1 MTDLQQITYC
11 KNHSSIETYLRCARC
26 EEPICAKCAI
36 KSPTGY
42 LCKECTRNMQ
52 KSFDTAEP
60 IDYLLG
66 SLSTIILFFL
76 ASMLM
81 LWISGLGFFSWII
94 LIAGSPAI
102 GNFAADLIRKVIRKH
117 RSRELFLT
125 IVISAVVGALPQLAG
140 LLFSFNVGNIIV
152 LIFQLGFLFLA
163 IPAMYMRLSGIQLF
177 K

>member
-1 MTDLQQITYC
+1 MNDPQPTIYC
-11 KNHSSIETYLRCARC
+11 KYHPNVETYLRCARC
-26 EEPICAKCAI
+26 GDPICAKCAI

-42 LCKECTRNMQ
+42 LCKDCTRNMQ

-60 IDYLLG
+60 LDYVIG
-66 SLSTIILFFL
+66 AITSIILFYL
-76 ASMLM
+76 ASLLM
-81 LWISGLGFFSWII
+81 VWVSRLGFFAWII

-102 GNFAADLIRKVIRKH
+102 GNFAAEIIRKTIRRH

-125 IVISAVVGALPQLAG
+125 IVISAIIGSLPQVLG
-140 LLFSFNVGNIIV
+140 VLLSFSLGNIMLLV
-152 LIFQLGFLFLA
+152 FQVVFLFLA